1 METLN
6 YDKSCWAKQ
15 CPKVDCK
22 KKECCC
28 GLKYVNVPAALGD
41 DGKKSSVA
49 PKAGMYSNAVVEYEA
64 NGHVWVYTNEGVPVE
79 VEREHSGGVSDFD
92 DLNGRPR
99 YAGHRMTSET
109 NIPEVPEAVSELS
122 NDLGFQTADDVSAMI
137 SGKQDT
143 LTAGDNITISEN
155 GQNQLVIS
163 SEDTT
168 YTAGSGLELNNNEFS
183 VDTDTIQPK
192 LTAGANI
199 TINSSNEISATDTT
213 YSDFT
218 GATSGEAGTN
228 GLVPAP
234 ASGETS
240 KYLKSDGAWDVPTDT
255 TYSDFV
261 GTDGTAA
268 GTAGLVPAPATTDAD
283 KFLKADGTWDTAGS
297 PITVVQTIGTSTAD
311 VMSQNAVSSMIFNDP
326 SGATQVKI
334 GYISNATGANAVA
347 IGREASA
354 SQAGA
359 VAFGR
364 NAHAYYQNSVALGR
378 NSSPQANGEVNIGSG
393 DQSYGYNNSSYRLLS
408 GVYDGQGLH
417 DAATVAQGNT
427 LSTSAPTTSTAGVL
441 GQLYT
446 DTTNMHTYQCTTI
459 DTTDPNN
466 PLYTWTQRW

>member
-1 METLN
+1 MPNMTFQE
-6 YDKSCWAKQ
+6 
-15 CPKVDCK
+15 
-22 KKECCC
+22 E
-28 GLKYVNVPAALGD
+28 GD
-41 DGKKSSVA
+41 YIVCYID
-49 PKAGMYSNAVVEYEA
+49 N
-64 NGHVWVYTNEGVPVE
+64 VE
-79 VEREHSGGVSDFD
+79 VSR
-92 DLNGRPR
+92 
-99 YAGHRMTSET
+99 AKK
-109 NIPEVPEAVSELS
+109 A
-122 NDLGFQTADDVSAMI
+122 AD
-137 SGKQDT
+137 
-143 LTAGDNITISEN
+143 
-155 GQNQLVIS
+155 
-163 SEDTT
+163 
-168 YTAGSGLELNNNEFS
+168 
-183 VDTDTIQPK
+183 
-192 LTAGANI
+192 
-199 TINSSNEISATDTT
+199 
-213 YSDFT
+213 
-218 GATSGEAGTN
+218 
-228 GLVPAP
+228 
-234 ASGETS
+234 
-240 KYLKSDGAWDVPTDT
+240 
-255 TYSDFV
+255 
-261 GTDGTAA
+261 
-268 GTAGLVPAPATTDAD
+268 
-283 KFLKADGTWDTAGS
+283 
-297 PITVVQTIGTSTAD
+297 GTSTAD